1 MYVEAFHASSPL
13 ELAKGMRG
21 RSSGVML
28 LEFPELGKH
37 SLDMALVP
45 RSLYLYFLDE
55 DGQVIETGRASTW
68 SWDPRT
74 WESYKPQR
82 AYKYVVE
89 SFHPLVLEKGDT
101 VDLLHFH
108 KKKEK

>member
-1 MYVEAFHASSPL
+1 MYVDALHASNAL
-13 ELAKGMRG
+13 ELATGMRF

-28 LEFPELGKH
+28 LEFSELGKH

-45 RSLYLYFLDE
+45 EDLYLYFLDE
-55 DGQVIETGRASTW
+55 DGQVIEKGKACTW

-74 WESYKPQR
+74 WESYNPR
-82 AYKYVVE
+82 NAYKYVVE
-89 SFHPLVLEKGDT
+89 SFTPMVLDKGDK

-108 KKKEK
+108 